1 MTASYLCNRGSM
13 IFWRRRL
20 PGRAAKIFGRSHLI
34 LSLRTRDPKRAR
46 QLSRCLAVHFDE
58 IFNVME
64 QVTRTLTSEQQ
75 EAILQSFRDLIRKR
89 LELMELISWI
99 PSEAQQI
106 EMLRNAP
113 TSLEEL
119 NARFA
124 KEQATLAAD
133 PDARHL

>member
-1 MTASYLCNRGSM
+1 
-13 IFWRRRL
+13 
-20 PGRAAKIFGRSHLI
+20 
-34 LSLRTRDPKRAR
+34 
-46 QLSRCLAVHFDE
+46 
-58 IFNVME
+58 ME

-133 PDARHL
+133 PDARAIYEERQAAHEANRRAGEPRGAESELDRCPAAKRHEAHNTAARQSSE